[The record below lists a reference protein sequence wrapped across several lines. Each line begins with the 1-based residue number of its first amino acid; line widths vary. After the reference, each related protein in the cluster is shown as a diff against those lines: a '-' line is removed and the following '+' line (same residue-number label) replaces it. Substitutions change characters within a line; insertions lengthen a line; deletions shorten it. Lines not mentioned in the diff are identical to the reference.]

1 MFLSKETILCIE
13 TGAGMKMKKR
23 DDLVIR
29 IIPGDNFT
37 PCALAEKLDAKVVL
51 ESSSYNLGKARHSLL
66 MIDEAFRIVQNSGKV
81 SVEGDNA
88 DFGIDEFDNSFTS
101 VISAVA
107 SQHRAL
113 EFPFPAGGIGYFSFE
128 FASYCD
134 AVSFSVKKDYSE
146 IPEALFI
153 FGHTFV
159 VYDHFT
165 EQIYIVGVNYN
176 GAEIDLEKAVK
187 EIEKRINDL
196 NFNYLVQDSNSYR
209 AEVVYETP
217 YEKYLEMVREGK
229 REISEGNL
237 LQVVLSR
244 KIRIKTD
251 IPPFKAYKKLRMESP
266 SPYMFYLD
274 FDDFQ
279 IFGSSPEVHLKVENR
294 QALVRPIAGTR
305 KRGKNQAEDEMLE
318 KELLADEKE
327 SAEHLML
334 VDLARNDLG
343 RVCRAGSV
351 RITDSR
357 SIEKYKNVMHIVS
370 EVQGDLEN
378 GSDCLDALKSTF
390 PAGTV
395 SGAPKIRAISVIDRL
410 EEEDRGFYAGVVG
423 YLEPGGNLNTCITIR
438 SGMKKGDI
446 LTIQAG
452 AGIVYDSV
460 PENEYR
466 ETTDKIRS
474 IAKIAGLEV

>member
-1 MFLSKETILCIE
+1 MITE
-13 TGAGMKMKKR
+13 KR

-37 PCALAEKLDAKVVL
+37 PCALAEKLGAKVVL

-66 MIDEAFRIVQNSGKV
+66 MIDEAFRIIQENGKV
-81 SVEGDNA
+81 YVEGENA
-88 DFGIDEFDNSFTS
+88 DFDIDEFNDNFTD
-101 VISAVA
+101 VINAVA

-128 FASYCD
+128 FASCCD
-134 AVSFSVKKDYSE
+134 KIYFSENKDDTGV
-146 IPEALFI
+146 PEALFI

-159 VYDHFT
+159 VYDHYT

-176 GAEIDLEKAVK
+176 GAETDLEKAVIG
-187 EIEKRINDL
+187 IENKINDL
-196 NFNYLVQDSNSYR
+196 NFNYLVQDRNGYES
-209 AEVVYETP
+209 EVVYETP
-217 YEKYLEMVREGK
+217 YDEFIEMVKEGK
-229 REISEGNL
+229 REIAEGNL

-244 KIRIKTD
+244 KIMIKTD
-251 IPPFKAYKKLRMESP
+251 LPPFKAYKKLRMESP
-266 SPYMFYLD
+266 SPYMVYLD
-274 FDDFQ
+274 FGDFQ
-279 IFGSSPEVHLKVENR
+279 IFGSSPEVHLKVENSK
-294 QALVRPIAGTR
+294 ALVRPIAGTR
-305 KRGKNQAEDEMLE
+305 KRGKNQAEDDRLE

-351 RITDSR
+351 RVTDSR
-357 SIEKYKNVMHIVS
+357 SIEKYRNVIHIVS
-370 EVQGDLEN
+370 EVQGSLDD
-378 GSDCLDALKSTF
+378 GTDCLDALKSTF

-395 SGAPKIRAISVIDRL
+395 SGAPKIRAISIIDRL
-410 EEEDRGFYAGVVG
+410 EKEKRGFYAGVIG

-446 LTIQAG
+446 LTLQAG

-460 PENEYR
+460 PDKEYR
-466 ETTDKIRS
+466 ETADKLRS
-474 IAKIAGLEV
+474 IAHIAGLEV

>member
-1 MFLSKETILCIE
+1 MNT
-13 TGAGMKMKKR
+13 KKR

-29 IIPGDNFT
+29 VIPGDNFT

-66 MIDEAFRIVQNSGKV
+66 MIDEAFRVIQDKGKV
-81 SVEGDNA
+81 YIKGENA
-88 DFGIDEFDNSFTS
+88 DFDISEFNNNFTD
-101 VISAVA
+101 ILSAVS

-128 FASYCD
+128 FAAYCD
-134 AVSFSVKKDYSE
+134 KIYFSEGKSGSE
-146 IPEALFI
+146 IPEAIFI

-176 GAEIDLEKAVK
+176 GAETDLEKAVSD
-187 EIEKRINDL
+187 IEKRINDL
-196 NFNYLVQDSNSYR
+196 NFNYLVQDTNGYK

-217 YEKYLEMVREGK
+217 YDDFIEMVKEGK
-229 REISEGNL
+229 REIEEGNL

-244 KIRIKTD
+244 KIMIKTD
-251 IPPFKAYKKLRMESP
+251 LPPFKAYKRLRMESP
-266 SPYMFYLD
+266 SPYMVYLD

-294 QALVRPIAGTR
+294 TAMIRPIAGTR
-305 KRGKNQAEDEMLE
+305 KRGKNQEEDDFLE
-318 KELLADEKE
+318 KDLLADEKE

-343 RVCRAGSV
+343 RVCKAGSV
-351 RITDSR
+351 KVTDSR
-357 SIEKYKNVMHIVS
+357 SIEKYKNVIHIVS
-370 EVQGDLEN
+370 EVEGELKDET
-378 GSDCLDALKSTF
+378 DCLDALKATF

-410 EEEDRGFYAGVVG
+410 EKEKRGFYAGVIG

-452 AGIVYDSV
+452 AGIVYDSI
-460 PENEYR
+460 PEKEYI
-466 ETTDKIRS
+466 ETSDKLKS
-474 IAKIAGLEV
+474 IARIAGLED